1 MYLRIRHLV
10 LLMLTVSLLYGCS
23 GYERA
28 LKSKDVNYKL
38 KRANEFYDRKKWQQA
53 NGLYES
59 LIPVLKN
66 TRNYEPMYYRY
77 AYTFYNMKDW
87 LSASYHF
94 KNYVEAFPT
103 SKESE
108 ELEFLYGYCLYK
120 MSPKSSLEQTN
131 TERAMDALQVFINGH
146 PESKH
151 VAEASKYIDE
161 GRLKLEE
168 KEAAAA
174 KLYYNI
180 GQYKAAGIAF
190 KQVMRNFPESAQSD
204 YYQYMTVKAW
214 YKYAGESIKEKQEE
228 RYATAINAYR
238 ELVDGYPKSQ
248 YLRDA
253 EEYYTKADN
262 IVKKLRNELK

>member
-1 MYLRIRHLV
+1 MHKRIGQYIV
-10 LLMLTVSLLYGCS
+10 LLLAASLLYGCS

-28 LKSKDVNYKL
+28 LKSKDVNLKL
-38 KRANEFYDRKKWQQA
+38 KKANEFYERKKYQQA

-77 AYTFYNMKDW
+77 AYSFYYMKDW

-94 KNYVEAFPT
+94 KNFIEAFPN
-103 SKESE
+103 SKEAE
-108 ELEFLYGYCLYK
+108 EIEYQFGYCLFK
-120 MSPKSSLEQTN
+120 MSLKPSLEQAN
-131 TERAMDALQVFINGH
+131 TIRAMDALQVFINGH
-146 PESKH
+146 PDSKH

-161 GRLKLEE
+161 CRLKMEE
-168 KEAAAA
+168 KEAGAA
-174 KLYYNI
+174 KLYYDI
-180 GQYKAAGIAF
+180 GQYKAAGIAY
-190 KQVMRNFPESAQSD
+190 KQVMRNFPESANSD
-204 YYQYMTVKAW
+204 LYQFMTVKAW

-228 RYATAINAYR
+228 RYASAINAYR
-238 ELVDGYPKSQ
+238 ELVDGYPNSK

-253 EEYYTKADN
+253 EAYYTKADN

>member
-1 MYLRIRHLV
+1 MHRRLSYLLYV
-10 LLMLTVSLLYGCS
+10 LFSISLLYGCS

-38 KRANEFYDRKKWQQA
+38 KRANEFYEKKKYQQA

-59 LIPVLKN
+59 LVPVLKN

-77 AYTFYNMKDW
+77 AYSFYYLKDW

-94 KNYVEAFPT
+94 KNYIEFFPT
-103 SKESE
+103 SKEAE
-108 ELEFLYGYCLYK
+108 EMEYLYGLCLYK
-120 MSPKSSLEQTN
+120 MSPKASLEQTN

-161 GRLKLEE
+161 CRLKLEQ
-168 KEAAAA
+168 KEADAAQ
-174 KLYYNI
+174 LYYNI

-190 KQVMRNFPESAQSD
+190 KQVMRNFPESTRSD

-214 YKYAGESIKEKQEE
+214 YRYAGQSIQEKQEE

-238 ELVDGYPKSQ
+238 ELVDGYPNSK

-253 EEYYTKADN
+253 EDYYTKADN
-262 IVKKLRNELK
+262 IVKKIRNEHK